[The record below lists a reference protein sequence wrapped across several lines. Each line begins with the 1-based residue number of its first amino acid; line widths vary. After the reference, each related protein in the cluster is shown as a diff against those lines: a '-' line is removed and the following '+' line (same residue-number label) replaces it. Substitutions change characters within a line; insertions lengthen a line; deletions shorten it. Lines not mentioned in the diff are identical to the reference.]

1 VLKFN
6 QYIASLFFIIA
17 LSCFALAQEPGI
29 VVPQESP
36 IGSRSSDE
44 QLAAHYFQNKEYEKA
59 AYHFEK
65 LFDKNPIER
74 YYQNLLT
81 CWIETESFNKAEKLV
96 KKQMKRN
103 PYAMSY
109 VVDLGYVYKREGKKD
124 DAKKIW
130 EKAINDISPNQNQIF
145 ELATAFANKKETDY
159 ALATYLKGRKILNG
173 LYTFHFEIADV
184 YAQKG
189 DYTAMINEYLD
200 VLLINEN
207 YIQQVQNS
215 LLRIYQSAPEDKKN
229 ESLKIEL
236 LRRIQKYPDKKIYS
250 EMLIW
255 IMMQERDFNGALT
268 QSIAL
273 DKRLKEDGGRV
284 FSLAHMAAGNQQ
296 YEAAAKGYQYLIDK
310 GKDNYYF
317 SSAKIELL
325 HVAFKKITEQ
335 AKYNKEELFALEK
348 NYQITLSELGKTGS
362 TASLMRDLAHLYAFY
377 LHEPAKAIAVLD
389 DVIAMGRIT
398 PQLKAECKIDLADIL
413 LLEND
418 IWEASLLYSQVEKEF
433 KHDELGD
440 KAKFRNARLS
450 YYIGDFKWA
459 QAQLDVLKGST
470 SKLIANDAMH
480 LSLLITDNTTIDTNE
495 VPLQIYARAELLAFQ
510 NKLNEATLTFDTIN
524 TYFPGHSLADDILM
538 SKARIF
544 EKKQDFENALKLY
557 EELLAAFSDDIYAD
571 DALFRI
577 AEIYQTVFNNT
588 DKAKE
593 LYQKMLTE
601 YPGSIFVVESRK
613 RIRQIR
619 GDIVN

>member
-1 VLKFN
+1 
-6 QYIASLFFIIA
+6 
-17 LSCFALAQEPGI
+17 
-29 VVPQESP
+29 
-36 IGSRSSDE
+36 
-44 QLAAHYFQNKEYEKA
+44 
-59 AYHFEK
+59 
-65 LFDKNPIER
+65 
-74 YYQNLLT
+74 
-81 CWIETESFNKAEKLV
+81 
-96 KKQMKRN
+96 
-103 PYAMSY
+103 
-109 VVDLGYVYKREGKKD
+109 
-124 DAKKIW
+124 
-130 EKAINDISPNQNQIF
+130 
-145 ELATAFANKKETDY
+145 
-159 ALATYLKGRKILNG
+159 
-173 LYTFHFEIADV
+173 
-184 YAQKG
+184 
-189 DYTAMINEYLD
+189 
-200 VLLINEN
+200 
-207 YIQQVQNS
+207 
-215 LLRIYQSAPEDKKN
+215 
-229 ESLKIEL
+229 
-236 LRRIQKYPDKKIYS
+236 
-250 EMLIW
+250 
-255 IMMQERDFNGALT
+255 
-268 QSIAL
+268 
-273 DKRLKEDGGRV
+273 
-284 FSLAHMAAGNQQ
+284 
-296 YEAAAKGYQYLIDK
+296 
-310 GKDNYYF
+310 
-317 SSAKIELL
+317 
-325 HVAFKKITEQ
+325 
-335 AKYNKEELFALEK
+335 
-348 NYQITLSELGKTGS
+348 
-362 TASLMRDLAHLYAFY
+362 
-377 LHEPAKAIAVLD
+377 
-389 DVIAMGRIT
+389 
-398 PQLKAECKIDLADIL
+398 
-413 LLEND
+413 
-418 IWEASLLYSQVEKEF
+418 LLYSQVEKEF